1 MEAHKIIMASSSPV
15 FETLLPKSKHDSP
28 LIFLRGF
35 QSKDLASILD
45 FLYFAEANVYQ
56 RDLNSFL
63 AVAEEINLKDV
74 AGQTPRK
81 AFDLI

>member
-15 FETLLPKSKHDSP
+15 FETLLQKSKHDFP

-63 AVAEEINLKDV
+63 AVAEEIKLKAV
-74 AGQTPRK
+74 AGQTSS
-81 AFDLI
+81 AVMC